1 MQNLATAL
9 RIGSVAE
16 DAPNTDLR
24 NYILDPLSTII
35 KLSIMANK
43 PVGTKICIQNNT
55 IIFQEPGPFQS
66 ICRVIYSSTKSDIQ
80 YLYNPIQLACATF
93 LAKESKT
100 NESKTNG
107 SKTDESKTNEPPNK
121 KHARIKNLF
130 VNAQKGLEKMMETY
144 KHCSIIKMCL
154 NYYYALI
161 SNYVDEHY
169 NNSLFRKDG
178 FSIFYT
184 EVIVKELSEKWTPER
199 TKVILD
205 IIGFLNHDIL
215 LAENNVRSLETIMI
229 SVDAATRETL
239 SKL

>member
-1 MQNLATAL
+1 MQNLASAL
-9 RIGSVAE
+9 RLGSSVD

-35 KLSIMANK
+35 KLSILANK
-43 PVGTKICIQNNT
+43 PVGTKISIQNNT
-55 IIFQEPGPFQS
+55 IVFQEPGPFQS
-66 ICRVIYSSTKSDIQ
+66 LCRVIYQSTKSDIQ

-93 LAKESKT
+93 LGKTVEANANKDAKTGEA
-100 NESKTNG
+100 
-107 SKTDESKTNEPPNK
+107 NK
-121 KHARIKNLF
+121 KQTRVKSLF

-161 SNYVDEHY
+161 ANYVDEHY
-169 NNSLFRKDG
+169 NNALFRKDG

-184 EVIVKELSEKWTPER
+184 DVIVKELSEKWTAER
-199 TKVILD
+199 TKVVLD
-205 IIGFLNHDIL
+205 IIGFLNHDVL

-229 SVDAATRETL
+229 SIDAATRDTL
-239 SKL
+239 AKL